1 MYVDLDDLKLL
12 AKIDPSN
19 MVSAVDRFP
28 DVFLRSRDEWDI
40 VLKSRSSIQSVVL
53 MGMGG
58 SASAADVV
66 LDWLKT
72 ALPVPALVH
81 REPGLPAFVNA
92 RTLFIAMSYSFLVCV
107 KELYDSAPNKILP
120 VQSSV

>member
-1 MYVDLDDLKLL
+1 MAVDLDDLKLL
-12 AKIDPSN
+12 ARIDRSN
-19 MVSAVDRFP
+19 MVGAVDRLP
-28 DVFLRSRDEWDI
+28 DVFLRSRDQWDI
-40 VLKSRSSIQSVVL
+40 SLKKTKSPFQNVVL

-66 LDWLKT
+66 LDWLKS

-92 RTLFIAMSYSFLVCV
+92 RTLFIAMSYSG
-107 KELYDSAPNKILP
+107 E
-120 VQSSV
+120 